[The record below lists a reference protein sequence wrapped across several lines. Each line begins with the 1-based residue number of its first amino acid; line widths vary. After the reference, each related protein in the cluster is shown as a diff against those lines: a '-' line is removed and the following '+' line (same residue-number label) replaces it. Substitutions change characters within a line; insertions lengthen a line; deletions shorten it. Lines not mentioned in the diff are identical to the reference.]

1 MGTWTC
7 TKGQSMRVYIS
18 ASCGNR
24 NEVMA
29 ASLQGIIEISPPEC
43 RVRDI
48 ASASSFEYVCRSS
61 VLVEYVHM
69 EKAVG
74 ISTGMGCKLESV
86 CVARDGRCAK
96 LDVDRNEG
104 ETVGPRGDNERIS
117 FAQGE

>member
-1 MGTWTC
+1 
-7 TKGQSMRVYIS
+7 
-18 ASCGNR
+18 
-24 NEVMA
+24 MA

-96 LDVDRNEG
+96 LDVDRNED

-117 FAQGE
+117 FAQGESDTCRLSSALEIMPEAGDCIGECV